1 MGRWYR
7 NFGSYFR
14 GPYRIRNG
22 RRQGMLGRGIRKY
35 AGGFHKKIT
44 IPTAKAIMAK
54 NWNTEKKYIETS
66 NGSLSMTNTSWATPV
81 CLNQVPQGISSLN
94 RIGMQ
99 YRMNRLQVR
108 FLVRANGNAAVAHRI
123 RLVIFQVPQADL
135 DDTTGVPITPVPQH
149 LYPDG
154 IDTFY
159 NKAYTGRF
167 RVLYSRI
174 VNIAEPPGGMTVYS
188 LNFNKPMRNI
198 VKFTGSNDNQPVRGG
213 IYMTWISDTSNVS
226 EAPAAQYFTRV
237 RFVDN

>member
-81 CLNQVPQGISSLN
+81 CLNQVPQGLSSLN

-149 LYPDG
+149 GELDICIMDFPRTVEGY
-154 IDTFY
+154 
-159 NKAYTGRF
+159 
-167 RVLYSRI
+167 VSYSAIEEIKNGMFFNGKFESSMVMFNTPHI
-174 VNIAEPPGGMTVYS
+174 VIFA
-188 LNFNKPMRNI
+188 NFLP
-198 VKFTGSNDNQPVRGG
+198 
-213 IYMTWISDTSNVS
+213 DTSKLSKDRWVIENIS
-226 EAPAAQYFTRV
+226 NTEGYH
-237 RFVDN
+237 